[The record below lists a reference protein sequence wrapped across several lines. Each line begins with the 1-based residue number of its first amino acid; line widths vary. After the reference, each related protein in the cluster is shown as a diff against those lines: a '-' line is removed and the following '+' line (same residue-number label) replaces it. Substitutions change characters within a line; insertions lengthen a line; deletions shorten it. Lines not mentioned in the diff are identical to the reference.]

1 MTDLRG
7 VIQEG
12 EWKNKVLCY
21 ADNKTEKLMLPTG
34 DTGGPRTAA
43 RVDRARRRVVGVSV

>member
-1 MTDLRG
+1 MTDLTG

-12 EWKNKVLCY
+12 ESKNKVLCY

-43 RVDRARRRVVGVSV
+43 RMARARRRMVGVNV